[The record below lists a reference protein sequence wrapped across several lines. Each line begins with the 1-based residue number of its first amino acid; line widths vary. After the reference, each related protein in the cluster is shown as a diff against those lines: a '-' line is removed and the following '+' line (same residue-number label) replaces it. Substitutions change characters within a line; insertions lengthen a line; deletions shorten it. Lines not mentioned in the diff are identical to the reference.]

1 MCDLSEQIELD
12 MDNEIELR
20 LECGCV
26 IMVRLGDILDVN
38 ECDDYASEEEV
49 IDMDTSEEESEDSG
63 IDTDHDS
70 DSSCGETCSDKVC
83 FCP

>member
-1 MCDLSEQIELD
+1 MCDLGEQIENE
-12 MDNEIELR
+12 MDTEIELR

-38 ECDDYASEEEV
+38 ECEDYDEEEEV

-70 DSSCGETCSDKVC
+70 DSSCGETCSEKVC